1 MLLWR
6 RSAFT
11 ERRASLASSCAQ
23 NPKTMATATWYAAKR
38 SCYRFPRRRSRD
50 PWVERTII
58 RLEPDSLK
66 EYYLQLLFIGPSW
79 ILGPL
84 PPPHDGNHSTCGYL
98 GVIWTPRRN
107 FNSQVDLIPL
117 CWCRILR
124 SKKVTHFPALWKC
137 QDMAWANPGIERR
150 LQSWLW
156 RSLSYRRKAQLPSFT
171 AIHHSHHASPCRTW
185 FRSRT
190 KNYHNS
196 VIFTTRMKTTTFL
209 FSLLLFGS

>member
-1 MLLWR
+1 M
-6 RSAFT
+6 
-11 ERRASLASSCAQ
+11 
-23 NPKTMATATWYAAKR
+23 
-38 SCYRFPRRRSRD
+38 
-50 PWVERTII
+50 
-58 RLEPDSLK
+58 
-66 EYYLQLLFIGPSW
+66 
-79 ILGPL
+79 
-84 PPPHDGNHSTCGYL
+84 
-98 GVIWTPRRN
+98 GVIWTLWRDS
-107 FNSQVDLIPL
+107 NSQIGLIPL
-117 CWCRILR
+117 SLCRERR

-156 RSLSYRRKAQLPSFT
+156 RSLSCRRKAQLPSFT

-209 FSLLLFGS
+209 FSLLLFWIVEFFSRNWHFLRWNLKSFSKISTFLLENKILKSYRY

>member
-1 MLLWR
+1 MLANDNASGTYRRRWRHRCR
-6 RSAFT
+6 RSDIRWFRT
-11 ERRASLASSCAQ
+11 KFW
-23 NPKTMATATWYAAKR
+23 PKLDLGATA
-38 SCYRFPRRRSRD
+38 
-50 PWVERTII
+50 
-58 RLEPDSLK
+58 
-66 EYYLQLLFIGPSW
+66 
-79 ILGPL
+79 
-84 PPPHDGNHSTCGYL
+84 PPYDGNHSTCGYL
-98 GVIWTPRRN
+98 GVIWTPWRDS
-107 FNSQVDLIPL
+107 NSQIGLIPL
-117 CWCRILR
+117 SLCRERR

-196 VIFTTRMKTTTFL
+196 VIFTTRMKTTTFFVFTITFL
-209 FSLLLFGS
+209 DRIVFF